1 MSRVSLTNRRVLAEL
16 QSWAGAYQRG
26 EVPTRLVRPALSAG
40 ERLSVRI
47 FPVRLSTEAADR
59 PFERWSPRPGTRS
72 LRPPF
77 HNDGTLYAT
86 SDRLFTVRH
95 PKRGVYEITNER
107 PWAEVASMAVVP
119 NWRGVS
125 LQPRDDDGNI
135 VVVGNVFHTFLV
147 RPSAPAL
154 AVGWLKVL
162 GAWQESRG
170 KLDPWLRAIQA
181 RLSDAD
187 K

>member
-1 MSRVSLTNRRVLAEL
+1 VSATNRRVLAEL
-16 QSWAGAYQRG
+16 GRWASAYQRG
-26 EVPTRLVRPALSAG
+26 EVPTRLARPQLSPG

-47 FPVRLSTEAADR
+47 FPVRLSVEAADR
-59 PFERWSPRPGTRS
+59 PFEQWSPRPGARS

-77 HNDGTLYAT
+77 RNDGTLYAT
-86 SDRLFTVRH
+86 SDRLYTVRH
-95 PKRGVYEITNER
+95 PKRGVYEVAHER
-107 PWAEVASMAVVP
+107 PWAEVASMQVVP

-125 LQPRDDDGNI
+125 LQLGDDHGNV

-147 RPSAPAL
+147 RPSGPAL

-181 RLSDAD
+181 RLTEGDR
-187 K
+187 